1 MRWVKSTNNDES
13 TVTLTYRLQ
22 VQPNSDAPG
31 KARRFVA
38 GRTPETKRD
47 DVALVV
53 SELVTNA
60 VIHRTNDQPIDVVLE
75 VDDDQL
81 LVEVQQ
87 SGVTLKVQKPN
98 QPMVGGRGL
107 AIVETL
113 ASAWGS
119 GPSSVWARFAL

>member
-1 MRWVKSTNNDES
+1 M
-13 TVTLTYRLQ
+13 
-22 VQPNSDAPG
+22 
-31 KARRFVA
+31 A

-60 VIHRTNDQPIDVVLE
+60 VIHRSNDRPINVVL
-75 VDDDQL
+75 VLDDDQL

-87 SGVTLKVQKPN
+87 SGTPKVQRPN